1 MLSHSMRAGYK
12 EDQLTTISVVFM
24 GWISIR
30 KPSKTTSNLSR
41 KQNQTSNPWTQARWL
56 HPFICIEN

>member
-41 KQNQTSNPWTQARWL
+41 KKKPNIQSLDPGQMATSIYL
-56 HPFICIEN
+56 H

>member
-12 EDQLTTISVVFM
+12 DQLPTISVVFM

-30 KPSKTTSNLSR
+30 KSSKTISNLSR